1 MGVKTLN
8 FQCVASTSLS
18 CFTGYHFSDQ
28 QSRQRSGSILFPSF
42 YVKPCTATG
51 IPMEVLENVARE
63 HFWGRLRCYNCAL
76 AGRCVVS
83 RIRSGDDGSGTAQ
96 TPSKQELTP

>member
-1 MGVKTLN
+1 
-8 FQCVASTSLS
+8 
-18 CFTGYHFSDQ
+18 
-28 QSRQRSGSILFPSF
+28 
-42 YVKPCTATG
+42 
-51 IPMEVLENVARE
+51 MEVLENVARE